1 MSDVYENCPAFE
13 NDKFLLRFSQLDD
26 AEDLV
31 SVYSDKNALPFFNSD
46 NCHGDNFYYPNEDR
60 MRQAIK
66 FWLSSYSSKW
76 FVRWTIIDKEKHEAI
91 GTIEVFHRSAND
103 NFNHVGVLRLD
114 LKSEYETSEEIFTI
128 MNLIVPP
135 TFDLF
140 ECEEIITKVPV
151 YAVERIEAMKRVG
164 FKKSTKLLVGTMD
177 GYAYKDYWTINR
189 GVYIPLDDLEAKE
202 KALPKSRPI
211 FPIAGAFANTVLWEH
226 ESIVPFF
233 LLVRYMGDTN
243 NAQGGFYL

>member
-177 GYAYKDYWTINR
+177 GYAYKDYWTIVGNFR
-189 GVYIPLDDLEAKE
+189 SKEVFAWRVFGELSFKEIGDLYEESDNWACAIYITRTLEATI
-202 KALPKSRPI
+202 R
-211 FPIAGAFANTVLWEH
+211 FMH
-226 ESIVPFF
+226 
-233 LLVRYMGDTN
+233 R
-243 NAQGGFYL
+243 

>member
-189 GVYIPLDDLEAKE
+189 GVYIPLDDLEAKKRRDRSRAQSSPLRE
-202 KALPKSRPI
+202 HLQILFYGNTKALS
-211 FPIAGAFANTVLWEH
+211 
-226 ESIVPFF
+226 FF

>member
-1 MSDVYENCPAFE
+1 M
-13 NDKFLLRFSQLDD
+13 
-26 AEDLV
+26 
-31 SVYSDKNALPFFNSD
+31 
-46 NCHGDNFYYPNEDR
+46 
-60 MRQAIK
+60 
-66 FWLSSYSSKW
+66 
-76 FVRWTIIDKEKHEAI
+76 
-91 GTIEVFHRSAND
+91 FHRSAND

-189 GVYIPLDDLEAKE
+189 
-202 KALPKSRPI
+202 
-211 FPIAGAFANTVLWEH
+211 
-226 ESIVPFF
+226 
-233 LLVRYMGDTN
+233 
-243 NAQGGFYL
+243 

>member
-1 MSDVYENCPAFE
+1 MSSLISPPVVSFYSYNGQDQ
-13 NDKFLLRFSQLDD
+13 KKGQTFLKLFLIIFDSY
-26 AEDLV
+26 LV
-31 SVYSDKNALPFFNSD
+31 NGLP
-46 NCHGDNFYYPNEDR
+46 
-60 MRQAIK
+60 
-66 FWLSSYSSKW
+66 LSCATFLWYNLKQ
-76 FVRWTIIDKEKHEAI
+76 EKHEAI

-189 GVYIPLDDLEAKE
+189 
-202 KALPKSRPI
+202 
-211 FPIAGAFANTVLWEH
+211 
-226 ESIVPFF
+226 
-233 LLVRYMGDTN
+233 
-243 NAQGGFYL
+243 

>member
-91 GTIEVFHRSAND
+91 GTIALLSASY
-103 NFNHVGVLRLD
+103 RLKFSS
-114 LKSEYETSEEIFTI
+114 LFTQTVYLLSCPNI
-128 MNLIVPP
+128 LVSYCIVPS
-135 TFDLF
+135 
-140 ECEEIITKVPV
+140 IIS
-151 YAVERIEAMKRVG
+151 G
-164 FKKSTKLLVGTMD
+164 CS
-177 GYAYKDYWTINR
+177 
-189 GVYIPLDDLEAKE
+189 AK
-202 KALPKSRPI
+202 
-211 FPIAGAFANTVLWEH
+211 
-226 ESIVPFF
+226 
-233 LLVRYMGDTN
+233 
-243 NAQGGFYL
+243 